1 MSDGRFQKQTQL
13 ISDISYAYTECYAD
27 CQFIHLFILE
37 VIARLAMSLRGVWR
51 IKQPLRGCFMLVH
64 WNLSNPIPV

>member
-27 CQFIHLFILE
+27 CQFIHLFIL
-37 VIARLAMSLRGVWR
+37 RLYAYKRATAGYVASRRVAHEATTSRVFYACTLE
-51 IKQPLRGCFMLVH
+51 
-64 WNLSNPIPV
+64 PV